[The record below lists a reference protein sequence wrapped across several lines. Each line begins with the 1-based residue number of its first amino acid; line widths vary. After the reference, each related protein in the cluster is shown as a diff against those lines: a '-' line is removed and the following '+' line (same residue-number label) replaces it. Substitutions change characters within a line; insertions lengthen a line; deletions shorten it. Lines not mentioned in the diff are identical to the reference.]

1 MELKTKKQKT
11 SVLHLAVKSGS
22 VVAVKFVF
30 SNSPDLVNNV
40 DGMSQTPVHYAAA
53 LKHPAVLEYFLSK
66 GGNIMA
72 V

>member
-1 MELKTKKQKT
+1 MELKTKTEKR

-53 LKHPAVLEYFLSK
+53 LKHPTVLEYFLSK